1 MKKSKSTIW
10 LWLIVILVILFVLWI
25 VTQVT
30 NDAKVKSYQDH
41 FRDEAEELK
50 RKIYSQEG
58 VVNNIKTELN
68 SFRTFQGYLIKKAK
82 RICLGVRCV
91 AGVLII
97 GTVFIIHGMLNFSI
111 VEVVGA
117 IMTMGGFVYL
127 IVSGVIWNEVK
138 GVNEVLKL
146 FYDTVLRMTYN
157 NHQFEPALIEALEAK
172 LAVEL
177 RILDDMKDRYR
188 TMLSQE
194 SNKEY

>member
-1 MKKSKSTIW
+1 MKKSTIW
-10 LWLIVILVILFVLWI
+10 LWLIVILVVLFLLWI

-30 NDAKVKSYQDH
+30 DDAKVKGYKDH

-50 RKIYSQEG
+50 RKIYSQEN
-58 VVNNIKTELN
+58 VVNGIKTELN
-68 SFRTFQGYLIKKAK
+68 GFRTFQGYLIKKAK

-91 AGVLII
+91 AGILIM

-111 VEVVGA
+111 VEVVGT
-117 IMTMGGFVYL
+117 ITTMGGFMYL

-157 NHQFEPALIEALEAK
+157 NHQFEPALIEALEAR

-177 RILDDMKDRYR
+177 RALDDMKDRYKAISHR
-188 TMLSQE
+188 GFNNQF
-194 SNKEY
+194 